1 MLLMNDTTRAQ
12 EQFLRIKKP
21 ILCMIGIEKK
31 KNKKT
36 KHQNNNQTSLS
47 HVEQRERD
55 PLDLA
60 TLAYRQ

>member
-31 KNKKT
+31 KQKNKTPKQQPNLT
-36 KHQNNNQTSLS
+36 
-47 HVEQRERD
+47 
-55 PLDLA
+55 
-60 TLAYRQ
+60 

>member
-31 KNKKT
+31 KKQKNKTPKQQPNLT
-36 KHQNNNQTSLS
+36 
-47 HVEQRERD
+47 
-55 PLDLA
+55 
-60 TLAYRQ
+60 

>member
-31 KNKKT
+31 KK

>member
-31 KNKKT
+31 KKNTKT
-36 KHQNNNQTSLS
+36 TTKPH
-47 HVEQRERD
+47 
-55 PLDLA
+55 LA
-60 TLAYRQ
+60 M